1 MATHAAGDMKENA
14 MHQPLLSPDEPLEVV
29 VLHSGQ
35 LCLVSRDARVLFA
48 QTKDVKIVSVIRCQK
63 TKTRII
69 IYQ

>member
-14 MHQPLLSPDEPLEVV
+14 MHQPL
-29 VLHSGQ
+29 LHSGQ

-48 QTKDVKIVSVIRCQK
+48 QTKDAKIVSVIRCQK